1 LTGKQIN
8 RIVSFTIMGAMAI
21 LAVFGFINRDKNKN
35 FVEDEISKIHIN
47 EGYVSLAPS
56 ITEILYSLELDSQ
69 IVGVTRYCLFPE
81 AAQSKNQVGG
91 YLDPNLEAI
100 LSLRPKLV
108 FLTKEAK
115 DLAKT
120 LKKFEIETVSLGH
133 GSVEGILNSIQ
144 TVGKATGKTVQAK
157 TIIDDI
163 RNRIQIVQNNA
174 KTFILNNPSEKVL
187 VVIGKTVE
195 NGKIKSVTIAGNEKF
210 YGSLVQISGA
220 QIAYQGP
227 VSFPVLSR
235 EGLIVLNPDRIID
248 ISTDL
253 HKEVSAD
260 SLARQVW
267 SEMVHLN
274 AVKNQKISVLNE
286 RYNIIPGPRFILT
299 LEGFSKAILGN

>member
-1 LTGKQIN
+1 M
-8 RIVSFTIMGAMAI
+8 SI
-21 LAVFGFINRDKNKN
+21 LAVIGFINRDQNKN
-35 FVEDEISKIHIN
+35 FVEDEFSKIHIN

-69 IVGVTRYCLFPE
+69 IVGVTKYCLFPE

-120 LKKFEIETVSLGH
+120 LKKFEIETVALGH

-144 TVGKATGKTVQAK
+144 SVGKATGKIVQAK
-157 TIIDDI
+157 AIIDDI
-163 RNRIQIVQNNA
+163 KSRIDIVQNKA
-174 KTFILNNPSEKVL
+174 KTFSLQNPSEKVL

-195 NGKIKSVTIAGNEKF
+195 NGKIKSVTVAGNEKF
-210 YGSLVQISGA
+210 YGSLVK
-220 QIAYQGP
+220 IAGGQPAYEGD

-235 EGLIVLNPDRIID
+235 EGLLVLNPDRIID

-253 HKEVSAD
+253 HKEASAD
-260 SLARQVW
+260 SIARQVW
-267 SEMVHLN
+267 GEMNHLK
-274 AVKNQKISVLNE
+274 AVKAEKISVLNE

-299 LEGFSKAILGN
+299 LEGFSKTILGSSLNNSTKVSF